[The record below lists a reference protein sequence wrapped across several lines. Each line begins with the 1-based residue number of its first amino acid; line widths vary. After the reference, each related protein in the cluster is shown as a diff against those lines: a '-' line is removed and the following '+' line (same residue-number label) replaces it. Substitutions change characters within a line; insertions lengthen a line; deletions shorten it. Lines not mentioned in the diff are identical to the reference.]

1 MALQLIFF
9 GSSRGLRQG
18 DPLFPVPF
26 FTMIEV
32 FSRMLKRVEGASLLC
47 GFKANVRQ
55 GGGECVSHLL
65 FVDDTI
71 LFCDT
76 NVKQTL
82 HVQML
87 FSGCD
92 KLEGQCAE
100 E

>member
-1 MALQLIFF
+1 
-9 GSSRGLRQG
+9 
-18 DPLFPVPF
+18 
-26 FTMIEV
+26 
-32 FSRMLKRVEGASLLC
+32 MLKRVEGASLLC
-47 GFKANVRQ
+47 SFKVDVRQ

>member
-1 MALQLIFF
+1 M
-9 GSSRGLRQG
+9 RQG
-18 DPLFPVPF
+18 DPLSRMPF
-26 FTMIEV
+26 FTMMEV

-47 GFKANVRQ
+47 SFKVDVRQ